1 MLAPANVFTQGFFSF
16 MTTSALFALER
27 IVSGLGR
34 GQLFLGMLA
43 PPVVSEVVRLP
54 KAFITGVTLE
64 RASFLVI
71 LLSLL
76 LLLPSIRVLL
86 SHVSVQSFLMT
97 VRTAAQSAAV

>member
-1 MLAPANVFTQGFFSF
+1 MLAPANVFTQGSLGK

-27 IVSGLGR
+27 TVSGLGR
-34 GQLFLGMLA
+34 GKLFLGMLA

-71 LLSLL
+71 HLSLL
-76 LLLPSIRVLL
+76 LLLLSFRVLL
-86 SHVSVQSFLMT
+86 SHVSVQSFLKT
-97 VRTAAQSAAV
+97 IRSAA